1 MFTRVIRHL
10 EEFLNIF
17 AFRWALRWKLDLKT
31 RIFSQYDSFDSTESE
46 TETLI
51 DPEYNVP
58 PKPTD
63 EDESKHMVS
72 QSSPQ
77 GNDLSPANDELEQQ
91 LKNIRSIINKFEKK

>member
-1 MFTRVIRHL
+1 M
-10 EEFLNIF
+10 
-17 AFRWALRWKLDLKT
+17 KT

-77 GNDLSPANDELEQQ
+77 RNDEYVEQAQ
-91 LKNIRSIINKFEKK
+91 PEYSSKSIKNIISKFESNPQ